1 MLARNLPSSQS
12 VALRLALRCDFSQVR
27 PMAATVREFL
37 MANGAAPE
45 EIQAAELAIAEACN
59 NAIKYAAGEGRDK
72 DIEVD
77 VLCGPEQ
84 LELRVNDNTR
94 GFEWPEKID
103 LPEVSEENG
112 RGLFLITSLMDRVN
126 YYRGRGENC
135 LVMRRKRD
143 DPAPMLAARTASESD
158 RRLNE
163 SERVVRDM
171 AEELSFCYES
181 LSAIFR
187 CSAELGK
194 SNDLEDFARR
204 LLTDLSQITSAEW
217 FVLRMAVK
225 GEPKLE
231 VFTSSDSGVLL
242 PALQLA
248 EAANRSVEAEA
259 ACAREDIWFD
269 HLNPLKPG
277 DPLATVRPGS
287 VGLVHPIF
295 LGETL
300 VGTLTIAKTAGTGA
314 FSAVQ
319 ANVVHTF
326 SDFLAIQIVNA
337 RYTDELVRNRLI
349 SRELEIAKTIQR
361 SLLPKTIPRLSGY
374 GLAGFCESAHQ
385 VGGDFYDVIKINE
398 DSILLIIAD
407 VMGKGI
413 PAAMFAAILRS
424 LLRAVPEWM
433 NQPAA
438 LLARV
443 NRLLFEE
450 LSGVDMFITAQLV
463 YVDSRARRITAASA
477 GHCPVL
483 LALDADGNVKT
494 ISPEGLPLGILPDTT
509 FSNQTESMPKNCRVL
524 LYTDG
529 LTEARDAKGEFYG
542 QDRLVKWL
550 RKSSETR
557 KTAEELKDELAAE
570 LGAFQARSTLNDDQ
584 TFLIMAE

>member
-1 MLARNLPSSQS
+1 MAVESIPVSRNIS
-12 VALRLALRCDFSQVR
+12 LRVRMKSELDSVR
-27 PMAATVREFL
+27 PMTRLIRTFLEEQGAT
-37 MANGAAPE
+37 AE
-45 EIQAAELAIAEACN
+45 ETQAAELSIVEASN
-59 NAIKYAAGEGRDK
+59 NAIQYVSNEGLDK
-72 DIEVD
+72 DIDVEVVFGAD
-77 VLCGPEQ
+77 Q
-84 LELRVNDNTR
+84 LEVRVRDNTP
-94 GFEWPEKID
+94 GFELPAAVD
-103 LPEVSEENG
+103 LPAEISESG
-112 RGLFLITSLMDRVN
+112 RGLFLIHSLMDRVN
-126 YYRGRGENC
+126 YFRGRGENC
-135 LVMRRKRD
+135 LVMSRRRK
-143 DPAPMLAARTASESD
+143 DPRPYISPAMAETE

-194 SNDLEDFARR
+194 TNNLEEFARR
-204 LLTDLSQITSAEW
+204 LLSDLAQITSADW
-217 FVLRMAVK
+217 FVFRTTRK
-225 GEPKLE
+225 GEAMLE
-231 VFTSSDSGVLL
+231 MFVSSDTSLLL
-242 PALQLA
+242 PPINLGNPPA
-248 EAANRSVEAEA
+248 RSLEAEA
-259 ACAREDIWFD
+259 ALAREDIWFD
-269 HLNPLKPG
+269 HLNPLKQG
-277 DPLATVRPGS
+277 DPLAKVRPGS
-287 VGLVHPIF
+287 LGLVHPIY

-300 VGTLTIAKTAGTGA
+300 VGALTIAKSSGPGNFT
-314 FSAVQ
+314 AVQ

-326 SDFLAIQIVNA
+326 SDFLATQIVNS
-337 RYTDELVRNRLI
+337 RFTEEQLHNRLV

-385 VGGDFYDVIKINE
+385 VGGDFYDVIKI
-398 DSILLIIAD
+398 DDQTLLLVIAD

-424 LLRAVPEWM
+424 LVRAVPEWM

-463 YVDSRARRITAASA
+463 YVDARNRKIIAASA

-483 LALDADGNVKT
+483 LAVDTNGNVKS

-509 FSNQTESMPKNCRVL
+509 FSNQTEMLPLNSRVL

-529 LTEARDAKGEFYG
+529 LTEARNSAGEFFG
-542 QDRLVKWL
+542 QERLVKWL
-550 RKSSETR
+550 KRTSLAHKG
-557 KTAEELKDELAAE
+557 AEELKDDLAAE
-570 LGAFQARSTLNDDQ
+570 LMAFQASSTLSDDQ
-584 TFLIMAE
+584 TFLIMTE